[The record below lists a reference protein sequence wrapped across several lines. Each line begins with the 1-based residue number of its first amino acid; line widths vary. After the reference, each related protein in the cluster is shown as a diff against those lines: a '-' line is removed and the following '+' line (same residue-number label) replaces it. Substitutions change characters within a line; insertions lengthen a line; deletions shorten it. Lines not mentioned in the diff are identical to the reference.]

1 MLGLFSLVIR
11 FIFFLFAYFLVLSAL
26 AQRTYSG
33 NIIDS
38 QDKGFLEGVKVQSI
52 SSGEEV
58 LSNTR
63 GYFSISA
70 FLGDTLVF
78 SFPGF
83 VSQRQALSSEFF
95 LMIELQDKARFLPT
109 FEVEGNNYSYSF
121 KDGRLTIRDENEAK
135 EPSRKGEVITRPLD
149 NGDGT
154 GGIGISGPISYFTKK
169 ARLARE
175 YERKKE
181 WLARRKGYYQ
191 IIESDAVRAELM
203 EEFQLTRESWD
214 QLVIRFNQFHQEHEF
229 LDWSEARV
237 RKSLEEFIRIETSF
251 LN

>member
-1 MLGLFSLVIR
+1 VIR
-11 FIFFLFAYFLVLSAL
+11 FIFFLFAYFLVLSSL

-38 QDKGFLEGVKVQSI
+38 QDKGFLEGVKVQSV
-52 SSGEEV
+52 SSGEEG
-58 LSNTR
+58 LSNSR
-63 GYFSISA
+63 GCFSISA

-83 VSQRQALSSEFF
+83 ISQHQALSSEFF

-135 EPSRKGEVITRPLD
+135 TPSRKGEVITTPMD

-154 GGIGISGPISYFTKK
+154 GGMVISGPISYFTKK

-175 YERKKE
+175 YERKKQ
-181 WLARRKGYYQ
+181 WLSRRTGYYEV
-191 IIESDAVRAELM
+191 IDSDTTRTQLM
-203 EEFQLTRESWD
+203 EKYELSREDWD
-214 QLVIRFNQFHQEHEF
+214 KMVIRFNQFHQQHEF
-229 LDWSEARV
+229 LDWPESRV
-237 RKSLEEFIRIETSF
+237 LKSLEEFIQIERSF
-251 LN
+251 FD

>member
-1 MLGLFSLVIR
+1 M
-11 FIFFLFAYFLVLSAL
+11 
-26 AQRTYSG
+26 
-33 NIIDS
+33 
-38 QDKGFLEGVKVQSI
+38 EGVKVQSTQ
-52 SSGEEV
+52 SDKEV
-58 LSNTR
+58 LTNSR
-63 GYFSISA
+63 GYFSLEA
-70 FLGDTLVF
+70 FLGDTLIF

-83 VSQRQALSSEFF
+83 ISYRQVLGTERF
-95 LMIELQDKARFLPT
+95 LMVELQDEARFLPT
-109 FEVEGNNYSYSF
+109 FEVRGNSYSYRF
-121 KDGRLTIRDENEAK
+121 KDGRLVLTDENET
-135 EPSRKGEVITRPLD
+135 EGPSRKGEVVAGPL
-149 NGDGT
+149 NKGDGT

-191 IIESDAVRAELM
+191 IIESDTVRAELM

-229 LDWSEARV
+229 LDWSETRV